1 MCLFL
6 KFEHPLG
13 QFLSH
18 LRIWFNILKV
28 TANVFGQ
35 PNGMVVI
42 FMMSI
47 SSWKVEGGGLSK
59 GYKQDLL
66 ASQYKVFLI

>member
-35 PNGMVVI
+35 PNGKVVI

-47 SSWKVEGGGLSK
+47 SSWKVEGGAK
-59 GYKQDLL
+59 
-66 ASQYKVFLI
+66 